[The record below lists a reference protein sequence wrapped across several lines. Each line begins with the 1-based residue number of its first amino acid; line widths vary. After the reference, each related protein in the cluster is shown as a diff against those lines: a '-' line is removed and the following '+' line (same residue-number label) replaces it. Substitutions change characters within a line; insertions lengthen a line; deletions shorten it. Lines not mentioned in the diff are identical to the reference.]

1 MLANMLEMPY
11 DVSRFANLAGRAH
24 PSHRVPLLMS
34 ANASW
39 GEWFPL
45 RCRCLSEISGA
56 RYITRTKNHTTPP
69 PTGERISQKTT
80 KNQTKNRYFGN
91 QVTAETNFR
100 PEIQPSSASLLK
112 KVLYMPSALSQALSP
127 LPSFRTGM

>member
-1 MLANMLEMPY
+1 MFMLANMLEIPY

-69 PTGERISQKTT
+69 PNGERISQKTT
-80 KNQTKNRYFGN
+80 KNQTKTAISEIKLPRK
-91 QVTAETNFR
+91 QVFAPKFSHHR
-100 PEIQPSSASLLK
+100 HLFLK
-112 KVLYMPSALSQALSP
+112 KFSICRQ
-127 LPSFRTGM
+127 R